1 MAARRLLG
9 LSALVFALDQASKLL
24 VVDAMNL
31 AERLRIDVWPGV
43 FTLKMGWNRGINFGL
58 LASDSDLARWALAG
72 LALAI
77 SAVVAIWA
85 VRREEPLLTLGAALL
100 IGGAL
105 GNAVD
110 RLRWGAV
117 ADFLNVTCCG
127 LTNPW
132 AFNIADIAIFG
143 GAAAIIFTPGAD
155 ASASRNR

>member
-1 MAARRLLG
+1 MTARRLLG
-9 LSALVFALDQASKLL
+9 LSTLVFALDQASKLV

-77 SAVVAIWA
+77 SAVVAFWA

-132 AFNIADIAIFG
+132 AFNIADIAIFA